1 MDHFGLR
8 FGIPA
13 LQIEEALQG
22 KVGATLSK
30 AQKSCRE
37 KGVPGTNM
45 FVNRTVEEMERER
58 QAREEERKDAEE
70 ECPMALAVGPKKVAV
85 SNVSPILGRIFWVN
99 VSSAPWLNFRQ
110 VYCKCKQDYIYPLP
124 FQLT

>member
-58 QAREEERKDAEE
+58 QRAEKGKGRGKE
-70 ECPMALAVGPKKVAV
+70 GRGRGMSHGP
-85 SNVSPILGRIFWVN
+85 GRG
-99 VSSAPWLNFRQ
+99 S
-110 VYCKCKQDYIYPLP
+110 
-124 FQLT
+124 